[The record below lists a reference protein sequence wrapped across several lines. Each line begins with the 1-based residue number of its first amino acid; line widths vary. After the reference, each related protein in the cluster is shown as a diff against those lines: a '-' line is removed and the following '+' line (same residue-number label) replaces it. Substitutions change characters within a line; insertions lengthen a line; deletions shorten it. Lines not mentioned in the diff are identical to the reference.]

1 MTLNNTWTK
10 PENER
15 KAKAVKDVERE
26 LIKMAELA
34 RRSGVPAATIKHY
47 IREQLLPEPAVRTS
61 PNMAYY
67 DASLVPRIKT
77 IKRLQRSQ
85 YLPLKVIKEILEKQG
100 VNEGDKK
107 FANALHQA
115 NAGQESDKKLEY
127 GEIIAAGLPAED
139 LDDLEWMGYV
149 QPEGKGQKR
158 VYSGQDVALIEVLH
172 QARMA
177 GLSSQV
183 FPVQLVKLY
192 LEALRPLVRFELQ
205 LFRQGVLPK
214 APDNLEG
221 LAGTAAN
228 VSETLVTILRRRL
241 ILPTLTQ
248 LLTEENASAVKQ

>member
-1 MTLNNTWTK
+1 MTLNNNWTTEATK
-10 PENER
+10 Q

-47 IREQLLPEPAVRTS
+47 IREELLPEPAVRTS

-107 FANALHQA
+107 FADALQQA
-115 NAGQESDKKLEY
+115 NSNQEPGQVLTYK
-127 GEIIAAGLPAED
+127 EIIQAGLAAED
-139 LDDLEWMGYV
+139 LEDLEWMGFV
-149 QPEGKGQKR
+149 QPDGKDKKR
-158 VYSGQDVALIEVLH
+158 TYTGQDVSLIKVLH

-214 APDNLEG
+214 APENLEG
-221 LAGTAAN
+221 LAGTAAE

-248 LLTEENASAVKQ
+248 LLTEENASSAKE